1 MIFRALHG
9 VRLWY
14 SESRDGRGVPII
26 VDALFMMRCSFFRE
40 SESRLPN
47 QTVME
52 KVRMLSTMA
61 V

>member
-1 MIFRALHG
+1 M
-9 VRLWY
+9 WY

-26 VDALFMMRCSFFRE
+26 LDALFMMRCSFFRE

-52 KVRMLSTMA
+52 KVRMLYTMA